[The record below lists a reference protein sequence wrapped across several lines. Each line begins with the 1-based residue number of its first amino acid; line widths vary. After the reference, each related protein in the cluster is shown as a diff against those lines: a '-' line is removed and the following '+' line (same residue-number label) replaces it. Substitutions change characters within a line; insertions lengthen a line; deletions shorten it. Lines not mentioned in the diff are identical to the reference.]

1 VYFYYDFKW
10 HHVNYVHKNVFI
22 CSYEDIDPVP
32 EPQGSSSSDEF
43 ISEPHF
49 PIRKRS
55 KHRGKGRGWVEVE
68 APYPSCSSTPLGLIV
83 HEGFGDPDTRNILPE
98 FAPH

>member
-1 VYFYYDFKW
+1 MYFYYDFKW
-10 HHVNYVHKNVFI
+10 HHVNYVYKNVFI
-22 CSYEDIDPVP
+22 SSDKDIDPVP
-32 EPQGSSSSDEF
+32 AAVPVSEPRGSSSSDEL

-68 APYPSCSSTPLGLIV
+68 GSPLGPMV
-83 HEGFGDPDTRNILPE
+83 K
-98 FAPH
+98 APCLASH